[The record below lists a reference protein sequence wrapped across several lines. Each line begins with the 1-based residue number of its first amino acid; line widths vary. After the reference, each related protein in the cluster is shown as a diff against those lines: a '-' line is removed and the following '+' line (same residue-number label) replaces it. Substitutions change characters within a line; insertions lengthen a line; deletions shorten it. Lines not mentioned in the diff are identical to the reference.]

1 MLVAD
6 VSNDGDDSV
15 DMEEWVRL
23 VNNIYRGM
31 NDWQVRISFLS
42 HNLVF
47 LFLLLVL
54 STLGISGFGLVWI
67 GLLFVRFFSF
77 RFVSFGGL
85 FCVSSW
91 RHVLHAICA
100 LYHRFSLHIFND
112 QQTKF

>member
-42 HNLVF
+42 HNFVF
-47 LFLLLVL
+47 LFLLLFL
-54 STLGISGFGLVWI
+54 SMLGISWLWIGLDWIGLVWFGLVWF
-67 GLLFVRFFSF
+67 GLVGLSFNATCSGLCRFLEL
-77 RFVSFGGL
+77 R
-85 FCVSSW
+85 
-91 RHVLHAICA
+91 A
-100 LYHRFSLHIFND
+100 
-112 QQTKF
+112 

>member
-67 GLLFVRFFSF
+67 GLDWFAFCSFLFVSF
-77 RFVSFGGL
+77 RFVWWL
-85 FCVSSW
+85 ILCRLLAPCVACN
-91 RHVLHAICA
+91 LCP
-100 LYHRFSLHIFND
+100 
-112 QQTKF
+112 